1 MQLQVIKTD
10 RSRERYMHTKVIG
23 TINKA
28 LSRADYADIY
38 EAEQLSE
45 VVTYH
50 LHKDSMSKK
59 VCSGEIFAII
69 KAVLDSTGN
78 EKAAVALSDYHFNRK
93 MGRSRVEVVGIDV
106 RQLCDAQVLC
116 NGDDLV
122 QSSQWNKSIIVA
134 DLIEEHKLDRQTA
147 RVIASMV
154 EEKILAMKLSRIS
167 SSLVRQL
174 VLSDAAS
181 ILQAQSQLQAV

>member
-28 LSRADYADIY
+28 LSGAEYADIY

-50 LHKDSMSKK
+50 LHKDAMSKK
-59 VCSGEIFAII
+59 ICSGEILAII
-69 KAVLDSTGN
+69 KAVLDSTGH
-78 EKAAVALSDYHFNRK
+78 EKAAAALSDYHFSRK
-93 MGRSRVEVVGIDV
+93 MGRARVEVVGVDV
-106 RQLCDAQVLC
+106 RQLCDAHVLC

-122 QSSQWNKSIIVA
+122 QSNQWNKSIIVA
-134 DLIEEHKLDRQTA
+134 DLIEEHKLGRQSA